1 MSYLLYCVFRGGRPP
16 EAELPTGIQGKTVLV
31 ADRSG
36 LGAAV
41 SEIAQIDPVPDVA
54 TVLTYEGVVEYLFG
68 QQTIIPMRYGCT
80 VPDRTELDA
89 LLDGRHKDCEA
100 LLHRLDGLAEMGIQF
115 AASTCDAGPAVDSP
129 EVQPAYSHPSDR
141 SGVSYLLAKKQHYGS
156 ADRVAEAR
164 NQRVMTVCQALS
176 GRFVRH
182 KVEPPASRAPVVSIY
197 FLVPRGSVESFR
209 EASRRC
215 LEARLTKLVVSGPW
229 PPYNFADISNISG
242 N

>member
-1 MSYLLYCVFRGGRPP
+1 MNYLLYCVFRGGRPP
-16 EAELPTGIQGKTVLV
+16 EAELPTGIQGKPVLV
-31 ADRSG
+31 VDRNG

-68 QQTIIPMRYGCT
+68 RRTIIPMRYGCT
-80 VPDRTELDA
+80 VPDRMGLAA

-100 LLHRLDGLAEMGIQF
+100 LLHSLDGLAEMGIQF
-115 AASTCDAGPAVDSP
+115 TASTCEADPAIDSP
-129 EVQPAYSHPSDR
+129 EVQLASSQPSDR
-141 SGVSYLLAKKQHYGS
+141 SGVSYLLAKQQHYDS

-164 NQRVMTVCQALS
+164 NQLVTTVCRALS
-176 GRFVRH
+176 GQFVRH
-182 KVEPPASRAPVVSIY
+182 KVERPASRHRVVSIY

-215 LEARLTKLVVSGPW
+215 LEDRLTKLVVSGPW
-229 PPYNFADISNISG
+229 PPYNFADIANISG

>member
-16 EAELPTGIQGKTVLV
+16 EAELPNGIQGKTVLV
-31 ADRSG
+31 VDRSG

-80 VPDRTELDA
+80 VPDRMGLAA

-115 AASTCDAGPAVDSP
+115 AASTSEACPAIDSP
-129 EVQPAYSHPSDR
+129 EVHPACSQPSDR
-141 SGVSYLLAKKQHYGS
+141 SGVSYLLAKQQHYGS

-164 NQRVMTVCQALS
+164 NERVTTVCRALS
-176 GRFVRH
+176 GQFVRH
-182 KVEPPASRAPVVSIY
+182 KVERPASGAHVVSIY

-215 LEARLTKLVVSGPW
+215 LEDRLTKLVVSGPW
-229 PPYNFADISNISG
+229 PPYNFADIANISG